1 MRGAGTAR
9 SAPLVAFAA
18 PRPASRARLARRH
31 HDLVFAGV
39 PAAEKTE
46 DAKTL
51 IELAVERFL
60 EEVPALAPLKLV
72 FAVELRGRGDVQM
85 YRVELPGPEVTKDI
99 ASDARVRVEM
109 PRSFFNVM
117 AKEAHIAD
125 WREAFT
131 YGQAK
136 ATGIDQIMKLI
147 VHVVE
152 KQEERQRT
160 RRARHS

>member
-1 MRGAGTAR
+1 MT
-9 SAPLVAFAA
+9 SN
-18 PRPASRARLARRH
+18 
-31 HDLVFAGV
+31 
-39 PAAEKTE
+39 E

-51 IELAVERFL
+51 IEIAVERFI
-60 EEVPALAPLKLV
+60 EDVPALAPLKLV
-72 FAVELRGRGDVQM
+72 FGIELRGRGDVQM
-85 YRVELPGPEVTKDI
+85 YRVELRGKDVPTKVTKGI
-99 ASDARVRVEM
+99 AEDARVRVQM

-136 ATGIDQIMKLI
+136 ATGVDQILKLI

-152 KQEERQRT
+152 KQEERLRV
-160 RRARHS
+160 RRARS

>member
-1 MRGAGTAR
+1 M
-9 SAPLVAFAA
+9 PAA
-18 PRPASRARLARRH
+18 P
-31 HDLVFAGV
+31 
-39 PAAEKTE
+39 KTE

-51 IELAVERFL
+51 IEIAIKRFL
-60 EEVPALAPLKLV
+60 AEVPALQPLKLI

-85 YRVELPGPEVTKDI
+85 YRVELPGPIVTKGI
-99 ASDARVRVEM
+99 ADDARVRVEM

-136 ATGIDQIMKLI
+136 ATGVDQILKLI

-160 RRARHS
+160 RRARH

>member
-1 MRGAGTAR
+1 MP
-9 SAPLVAFAA
+9 SADKP
-18 PRPASRARLARRH
+18 
-31 HDLVFAGV
+31 
-39 PAAEKTE
+39 EKTE

-51 IELAVERFL
+51 IEIAIRRFI
-60 EEVPALAPLKLV
+60 EEVPALAPLKLI

-85 YRVELPGPEVTKDI
+85 YRVELRGNNDFDVTKGI
-99 ASDARVRVEM
+99 GEDARVRVEM

-136 ATGIDQIMKLI
+136 ATGVDQILKLI
-147 VHVVE
+147 AHVVE
-152 KQEERQRT
+152 KQEERNRT
-160 RRARHS
+160 RRARQ

>member
-1 MRGAGTAR
+1 M
-9 SAPLVAFAA
+9 
-18 PRPASRARLARRH
+18 
-31 HDLVFAGV
+31 
-39 PAAEKTE
+39 TE

-51 IELAVERFL
+51 IETAITRFL

-85 YRVELPGPEVTKDI
+85 YRVELGGPGDVSIVKGI
-99 ASDARVRVEM
+99 AEDARVRVEM

-136 ATGIDQIMKLI
+136 ATGVDEIMKLI
-147 VHVVE
+147 AHVVG
-152 KQEERQRT
+152 KQEERNRT
-160 RRARHS
+160 RRARSNS

>member
-1 MRGAGTAR
+1 M
-9 SAPLVAFAA
+9 V
-18 PRPASRARLARRH
+18 RP
-31 HDLVFAGV
+31 V
-39 PAAEKTE
+39 PHEKTE

-51 IELAVERFL
+51 IEIAVDRFL
-60 EEVPALAPLKLV
+60 EEVPALAQLKLI
-72 FAVELRGRGDVQM
+72 FAVELRGRGDVQL
-85 YRVELPGPEVTKDI
+85 YRVELGGRDGLEVTKGI
-99 ASDARVRVEM
+99 ATDARVRVEM
-109 PRSFFNVM
+109 PRAFFNVM

-136 ATGIDQIMKLI
+136 ASGVDQIMKLI

-160 RRARHS
+160 RRARQQ

>member
-1 MRGAGTAR
+1 VP
-9 SAPLVAFAA
+9 SAAKP
-18 PRPASRARLARRH
+18 
-31 HDLVFAGV
+31 
-39 PAAEKTE
+39 EKTE

-51 IELAVERFL
+51 IELAIKRFIA
-60 EEVPALAPLKLV
+60 EVPALAPLKLI

-85 YRVELPGPEVTKDI
+85 YRVELRGNDDFEVTKGI
-99 ASDARVRVEM
+99 GEDARVRVEM

-136 ATGIDQIMKLI
+136 ATGVDQILKLI
-147 VHVVE
+147 AHVVE

-160 RRARHS
+160 RRARQ

>member
-1 MRGAGTAR
+1 
-9 SAPLVAFAA
+9 
-18 PRPASRARLARRH
+18 
-31 HDLVFAGV
+31 V
-39 PAAEKTE
+39 PAADKPEKTE

-51 IELAVERFL
+51 IETAIRRFV
-60 EEVPALAPLKLV
+60 EEVPALAPLKLI

-85 YRVELPGPEVTKDI
+85 YRVELRGNNDFDVTKGI
-99 ASDARVRVEM
+99 GEDARVRVEM

-136 ATGIDQIMKLI
+136 ATGVEQILKLI
-147 VHVVE
+147 AHVVE

-160 RRARHS
+160 RRARQ

>member
-1 MRGAGTAR
+1 MA
-9 SAPLVAFAA
+9 
-18 PRPASRARLARRH
+18 
-31 HDLVFAGV
+31 
-39 PAAEKTE
+39 TE

-51 IELAVERFL
+51 IEMAVRRFID
-60 EEVPALAPLKLV
+60 EVPALAPLKLV

-85 YRVELPGPEVTKDI
+85 YRVELAGHGDI
-99 ASDARVRVEM
+99 AVAKGIAEDARVRVEM

-136 ATGIDQIMKLI
+136 ATGVEQILKLI

-160 RRARHS
+160 RRARRGVGPGPHCRLCRAGGFYRPASDPACGFPTSDSPQTC

>member
-1 MRGAGTAR
+1 MA
-9 SAPLVAFAA
+9 
-18 PRPASRARLARRH
+18 
-31 HDLVFAGV
+31 
-39 PAAEKTE
+39 E

-51 IELAVERFL
+51 IETAITRFL
-60 EEVPALAPLKLV
+60 EEVPALVPLKLV

-85 YRVELPGPEVTKDI
+85 YRVELGGPGQISIVKGI
-99 ASDARVRVEM
+99 AEDARVRVEI

-136 ATGIDQIMKLI
+136 ATGVDQILKLI
-147 VHVVE
+147 AHVVE
-152 KQEERQRT
+152 KQEERNRT
-160 RRARHS
+160 RRARSSS

>member
-1 MRGAGTAR
+1 LRIVT
-9 SAPLVAFAA
+9 SA
-18 PRPASRARLARRH
+18 
-31 HDLVFAGV
+31 
-39 PAAEKTE
+39 E

-51 IELAVERFL
+51 IEIAVERFI

-85 YRVELPGPEVTKDI
+85 YRVELLGKDQQAQVTKGI
-99 ASDARVRVEM
+99 AEDARVRVQV

-136 ATGIDQIMKLI
+136 ATGIDQILKLI

-152 KQEERQRT
+152 KQEERLRT
-160 RRARHS
+160 RRARS

>member
-1 MRGAGTAR
+1 M
-9 SAPLVAFAA
+9 SP
-18 PRPASRARLARRH
+18 
-31 HDLVFAGV
+31 
-39 PAAEKTE
+39 E

-51 IELAVERFL
+51 IEIAVRRFL
-60 EEVPALAPLKLV
+60 DEVPALAPLKLV
-72 FAVELRGRGDVQM
+72 FGVELRGRGDVQM
-85 YRVELPGPEVTKDI
+85 YRVQLPGPQVTKGI
-99 ASDARVRVEM
+99 AEDARVRVEM

-117 AKEAHIAD
+117 AREAHIAD

-136 ATGIDQIMKLI
+136 ASGVGEIMKLI

-160 RRARHS
+160 RRARR